1 MDWATGRGDRG
12 DRARDRERE
21 REREVEQANEMNR
34 RLEEI
39 ERQLREELRRR
50 EFNEIERLQLL
61 ARLMS
66 ELVQIQEELNV
77 ARGFR

>member
-1 MDWATGRGDRG
+1 RG